1 MILMKGSITFVEI
14 FFRFRNFLFIKSICT
29 TFKSEKVNRA
39 KLFLKYIDF
48 TTLLV
53 GAVYPK
59 KWKKQEMKTEEKFWY
74 KAYLFC
80 AVIN

>member
-1 MILMKGSITFVEI
+1 MKGSITFVEI

-59 KWKKQEMKTEEKFWY
+59 K
-74 KAYLFC
+74 
-80 AVIN
+80 